1 MPADRIDV
9 EEAAVKG
16 RQVLTVLVILVVVF
30 GVGGYLARQQFDGK
44 LELPR
49 LGAPKCVARADGE
62 VRLDPEQMANAA
74 TIAAVGIARNV
85 PDRAVVVALAT
96 ALQESKLRNLEHLGE
111 GNDHDSLGLF
121 QQRPSQGWGTATQIM
136 DPRHA
141 ARRFYTSLTKVKG
154 WQKMRVTEAAQR
166 VQRSAYPEAYEK
178 WADDATVLA
187 KVLTGQQAGG
197 VTCDTYGSDGV
208 DAAATSTALADLI
221 KADFGAKAKGVTI
234 EGTALR
240 VPAANSKAGWQFAH
254 WLVAHAPLTGVTRVT
269 YADQQWSAG
278 DSVWSSAEKVAE
290 QVVAQ
295 AVAGG

>member
-1 MPADRIDV
+1 M
-9 EEAAVKG
+9 KG
-16 RQVLTVLVILVVVF
+16 KHALTVLVILAVVF

-44 LELPR
+44 LEIPLPR
-49 LGAPKCVARADGE
+49 LGAPECVARADGE

-74 TIAAVGIARNV
+74 TIAAVGISRNV
-85 PDRAVVVALAT
+85 PDRAVIVALAT

-121 QQRPSQGWGTATQIM
+121 QQRPSQGWGTAKQIM

-141 ARRFYTSLTKVKG
+141 AKRFYTSLLKVKG

-178 WADDATVLA
+178 WAEEATVLA

-197 VTCDTYGSDGV
+197 VTCDTYGDEPPA
-208 DAAATSTALADLI
+208 DAATAKALADRI
-221 KADFGAKAKGVTI
+221 KADFGTAKAKGVTA

-254 WLVAHAPLTGVTRVT
+254 WLVAQAPITGVTRVT
-269 YADQQWSAG
+269 FADQQWSAG
-278 DSVWSSAEKVAE
+278 DRAWSSAEKVAE
-290 QVVAQ
+290 QVVAEV
-295 AVAGG
+295 VAGG